1 MKTCTSKSGPPGPRR
16 SDRGTSTRRS
26 TRTGWTRAHGS
37 RLRQQAASSKRQAKE
52 NLTNDMGY
60 YNSNT
65 ITNLERITHA
75 KITRYQYQLQNY

>member
-1 MKTCTSKSGPPGPRR
+1 
-16 SDRGTSTRRS
+16 
-26 TRTGWTRAHGS
+26 
-37 RLRQQAASSKRQAKE
+37 
-52 NLTNDMGY
+52 MGY